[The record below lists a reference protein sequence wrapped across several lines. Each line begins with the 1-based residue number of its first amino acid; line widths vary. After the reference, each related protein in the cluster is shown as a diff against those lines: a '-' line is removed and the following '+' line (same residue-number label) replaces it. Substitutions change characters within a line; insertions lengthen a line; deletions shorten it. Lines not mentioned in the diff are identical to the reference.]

1 MFVSDLLKNIFLL
14 TRFSRLICLLHIID
28 TIKNFEK
35 KLTGKI
41 LQKKKKKLKN
51 SFYSKLIK

>member
-1 MFVSDLLKNIFLL
+1 MFVSDLLEKYVLINKIFSLNLL
-14 TRFSRLICLLHIID
+14 ANIID

-41 LQKKKKKLKN
+41 LQKKKKLKN

>member
-41 LQKKKKKLKN
+41 LQKKKRN
-51 SFYSKLIK
+51 

>member
-1 MFVSDLLKNIFLL
+1 MFVSDLLEKYVLINKIFSLNLL
-14 TRFSRLICLLHIID
+14 ANIID

-41 LQKKKKKLKN
+41 LQKKKKTEKFFL
-51 SFYSKLIK
+51 F